1 MPDNYTDNRSG
12 LDSPAYKA
20 FAITPHA
27 TNELTFVTRAIYV
40 GGFGNIVC
48 RLVGDSA
55 DVTFTAVNAGTV
67 LPIRAQFVR
76 ATSTAT
82 NLVGIL

>member
-1 MPDNYTDNRSG
+1 MPDNYNLNMSA
-12 LDSPAYKA
+12 LDSPGYKA

-40 GGFGNIVC
+40 GGVGNIVC
-48 RLVGDSA
+48 RLVGDTA
-55 DVTFTAVNAGTV
+55 DVTFTAVPGGTL
-67 LPIRAQFVR
+67 LPIRAQYVR

-82 NLVGIL
+82 NMVGVL

>member
-1 MPDNYTDNRSG
+1 MPDNYSGNLSG
-12 LDSPAYKA
+12 LDSPGYKA

-40 GGFGNIVC
+40 GGVGNIVC

-55 DVTFTAVNAGTV
+55 DVTFTAVPGGTL

-82 NLVGIL
+82 NMVGVL